1 MGCDL
6 RDLVTLERKLRAELD
21 MDSCSVI
28 FLSEVALTY
37 MPVTD
42 SDALI
47 KFASTFEDC
56 MLH

>member
-6 RDLVTLERKLRAELD
+6 RDLVTLERQLRSELD
-21 MDSCSVI
+21 MDSCSVL

-37 MPVTD
+37 MPVKD

-47 KFASTFEDC
+47 RFASTFDDGT
-56 MLH
+56 LT